1 VVGPYLRPLQ
11 VGVGVRGGGEALVHA
26 FNRVVEAR
34 QTDGSLSLLQLDF
47 QNAFNLVSR
56 PRFVAQIR
64 ALCPDLLPYVL
75 SCYGGAAHLFV
86 GHHLVSAQRGV
97 HQGDPLAPLLFA
109 LAIHP
114 FIRSLSERFEG
125 VLQGW
130 YLDDGNAI
138 GDTSVLRALLEVV
151 ITEGPQWGIV
161 LNLQKSLLWWPTYD
175 PRREVGFPV
184 GLRQC
189 RELGV
194 RLLGGPLS
202 TSRGFVS
209 AFVGTKA
216 LRLPE
221 RWLV

>member
-1 VVGPYLRPLQ
+1 
-11 VGVGVRGGGEALVHA
+11 VGVRGSGEALVHA

-47 QNAFNLVSR
+47 QNAFNLASR
-56 PRFVAQIR
+56 TRFVAQIR

-97 HQGDPLAPLLFA
+97 HQGDPLAPLIVA

-114 FIRSLSERFEG
+114 FVRSLSERFKG

-130 YLDDGNAI
+130 YLDDGKAI

-151 ITEGPQWGIV
+151 ITEGPNG
-161 LNLQKSLLWWPTYD
+161 
-175 PRREVGFPV
+175 
-184 GLRQC
+184 
-189 RELGV
+189 
-194 RLLGGPLS
+194 
-202 TSRGFVS
+202 
-209 AFVGTKA
+209 A
-216 LRLPE
+216 
-221 RWLV
+221 